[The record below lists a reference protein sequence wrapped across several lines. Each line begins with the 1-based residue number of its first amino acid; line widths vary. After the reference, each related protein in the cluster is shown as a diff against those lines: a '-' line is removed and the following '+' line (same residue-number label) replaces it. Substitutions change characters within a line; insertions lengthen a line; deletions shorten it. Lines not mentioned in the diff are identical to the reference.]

1 MFVFAVAA
9 PALFVVLVGYVV
21 GYGVV
26 EWVDDLLGGPLGPQA
41 PEVVGW
47 VTGLVLLGAVAR
59 ALVRRR
65 RRVVRG
71 RAVGHQK

>member
-21 GYGVV
+21 GYAVV
-26 EWVDDLLGGPLGPQA
+26 AWVDDLLGDALSPQA

-47 VTGLVLLGAVAR
+47 VTGLVLLGVVVR

-65 RRVVRG
+65 RRVVSG

>member
-21 GYGVV
+21 GYTLV

-47 VTGLVLLGAVAR
+47 TAGLVLLGVVVR
-59 ALVRRR
+59 ALLRRR
-65 RRVVRG
+65 RAVR
-71 RAVGHQK
+71 HQK